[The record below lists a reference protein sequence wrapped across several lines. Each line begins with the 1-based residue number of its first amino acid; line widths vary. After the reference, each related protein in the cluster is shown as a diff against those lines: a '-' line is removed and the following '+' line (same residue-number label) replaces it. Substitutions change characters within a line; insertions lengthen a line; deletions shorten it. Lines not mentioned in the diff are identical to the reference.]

1 MSHTKSLWTRRAFVA
16 GIGAA
21 AVGGADA
28 ARAQIDIGKLLSGAL
43 SLLKGMSLNEKDE
56 IRLGEQLFPRLIVG
70 SGGLY
75 PNNGVQDAVVEIAQ
89 PLIGT
94 TTRKSFSWQIAV
106 VNNDTVNAWCLPGGK
121 IAINKGVLRYVD
133 SEDELAAVI
142 AHEMGHVEL
151 SHAIAEMRKK
161 EFTKGM
167 SKVAR
172 GVLSK
177 NGGRNKGGAIAD
189 AAVTE
194 LAGPLYSLALRGYTR
209 ENEFSADLHMVKV
222 LGLVGG
228 STAGAV
234 RFFRTLMAL
243 VPKGNKGTTSL
254 FSTHPGTEERI
265 KEIIAA
271 SASGED
277 APGRAPS
284 DAFNMLKTTF
294 PTRHAYKRLT

>member
-1 MSHTKSLWTRRAFVA
+1 M
-16 GIGAA
+16 
-21 AVGGADA
+21 GGAEA

-43 SLLKGMSLNEKDE
+43 SILKGMSLNEKDE
-56 IRLGEQLFPRLIVG
+56 IRLGEELFPKLIAG

-75 PNNGVQDAVVEIAQ
+75 PNDVVQDAVVEIAQ
-89 PLIGT
+89 PVIGT
-94 TTRKSFSWQIAV
+94 TTRKTFSWQIAV

-161 EFTKGM
+161 EFSKGLT
-167 SKVAR
+167 KVAR
-172 GVLSK
+172 GALSK
-177 NGGRNKGGAIAD
+177 NGGRNRSGAIAD

-194 LAGPLYSLALRGYTR
+194 LAGPIYSLALRGYSR

-222 LGLVGG
+222 LGLVGR
-228 STAGAV
+228 TPAGAIN
-234 RFFRTLMAL
+234 FFRTLMAL

-265 KEIIAA
+265 EQILAA
-271 SASGED
+271 SASQQD
-277 APGRAPS
+277 VPGPGPS